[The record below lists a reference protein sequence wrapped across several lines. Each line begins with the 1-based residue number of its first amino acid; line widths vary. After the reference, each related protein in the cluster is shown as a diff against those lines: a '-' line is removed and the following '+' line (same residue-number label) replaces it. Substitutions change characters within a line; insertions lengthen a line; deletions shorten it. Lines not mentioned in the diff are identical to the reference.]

1 MGENTVFNLYFP
13 SSEYIGNSASPII
26 LTFNEYAAGRFLSVF
41 SGSSISS
48 VSGSYFSDVGVGA
61 EYHSDTT
68 VFNLTFNNNT
78 YMSLG
83 TDISYACYVYNFI
96 SAAIIGDYSA
106 SSIGS
111 VSVLTI
117 KDFVERPV

>member
-26 LTFNEYAAGRFLSVF
+26 LTFNEYAAGRFLSFF
-41 SGSSISS
+41 SGSLISA

-61 EYHSDTT
+61 EYHSDAT
-68 VFNLTFNNNT
+68 VFNLTFNSNA
-78 YMSLG
+78 YMGLG
-83 TDISYACYVYNFI
+83 TDISYTCHVYNFI

-106 SSIGS
+106 SSIGG

-117 KDFVERPV
+117 KDFAERPV